1 MTSLEPHIF
10 PEEAAAAAAAAAP
23 YACMHER
30 MRWEAFERD

>member
-10 PEEAAAAAAAAAP
+10 PEEAAAAAAAAP

>member
-1 MTSLEPHIF
+1 MTSLEPHIS
-10 PEEAAAAAAAAAP
+10 PEEAAAAAP